1 MDGLVHWQAEKE
13 PDASSQ
19 PHEPNEIT
27 LTPDIDTLLT
37 NIHSDELLPPNI
49 DFNDIDLEAIANF
62 NEQPS
67 QDSSSC
73 TDGSYPGLPS
83 FLADPTFSQ
92 AAVVPPGPPSLLPP
106 SIQATTNQDTEPSQH
121 YDDVGLL
128 STILSQTTQKQPI
141 PSSMPIT
148 EPDSQSGTLPAK
160 IGNRFSKDA
169 LQILKRWLALHSRYP
184 YPTDQEKEILQRQT
198 GLTKTQISNWFTNTR
213 RKRKSQP
220 QRNPFSHT
228 DTTQTGPIDI
238 NRRPGTPAVDSN
250 TNPLQRWVDSPP
262 ESEPASVTAIARAVA
277 SSWESP
283 PRRNSHYRSALT
295 DEESDRSFGNGASA
309 SSAGT
314 SSGSSFAS
322 AHTHRSGDSF
332 GSVGNINKLR
342 NHRRRRRRVIPERKG
357 RTSLINPQKP
367 YQCTFCAEA
376 FRTKHDWQ
384 RHEKSLHLSLER
396 WVCTPK
402 GPRAVNPRT
411 DEISCVF
418 CGMTEPDDAH
428 LETHNHT
435 ACKVRPVEDKSF
447 YRKDHINQH
456 LKLVHDAQFV
466 DWSMKSWKIVTSE
479 IRSRC
484 GFCGLSMNTWP
495 ARVEH
500 LAEHFKHGSTM
511 ADWKGDWGFDAH
523 VLDMLES
530 SIPPYLIEMERTSP
544 FPFTANS
551 APADSPTS
559 AYELI
564 TLELAYFI
572 ANYKDETGSLPTD
585 EELQL
590 EACRV
595 IFASEASSRRGISAE
610 SSWLRDL
617 LMGDEEITR
626 QAQFAP
632 LRHGAENRL
641 CVLKINGKDN
651 LFEQCP
657 LEGQLRE
664 FAQAK
669 AILDIRITDSELQE
683 ECCYII
689 GNIRG
694 LPIPHYDSIADWL
707 IRLVMSSAVWL
718 VDFRQRAHLPRTE
731 NLDGSLSRQLELEG
745 THIHAEGCHTADDSI
760 WPSVSRPSHSRSPG
774 TTPRVT
780 STHRTRAT
788 VLGTQS
794 QESGGLDSR
803 VRSRRSPGAFEDM
816 MKKTFFMNDSN
827 CYRRLAQELTRFVM
841 ATMSPNNPNQHVPSD
856 AEIQYQARW
865 ILFES
870 DDAWNQT
877 AADNDEWLQRFKR
890 DVGILPGLGI
900 DRDQGAQ

>member
-1 MDGLVHWQAEKE
+1 MDELIHWQAEKE
-13 PDASSQ
+13 PEASSQ
-19 PHEPNEIT
+19 PHESNEIT
-27 LTPDIDTLLT
+27 ITPDINTLLA
-37 NIHSDELLPPNI
+37 NIHSDELLHPNVDLNGI
-49 DFNDIDLEAIANF
+49 SLEALANF
-62 NEQPS
+62 NEEPC

-73 TDGSYPGLPS
+73 TDGSYSELPT
-83 FLADPTFSQ
+83 FFNDPTFSQ
-92 AAVVPPGPPSLLPP
+92 AATVPPGPPSLLPL
-106 SIQATTNQDTEPSQH
+106 SIPDTTNQDSGSSQH
-121 YDDVGLL
+121 HDDVGLL
-128 STILSQTTQKQPI
+128 STILSQTAQRRPI
-141 PSSMPIT
+141 PGSTAIT
-148 EPDSQSGTLPAK
+148 EPNSQSGALPAK

-184 YPTDQEKEILQRQT
+184 YPTEQEKEILQRQT

-228 DTTQTGPIDI
+228 NSAQTGPIDI

-262 ESEPASVTAIARAVA
+262 ESEPASVTAISRAVA

-295 DEESDRSFGNGASA
+295 DEDSDRSLGNGASA

-322 AHTHRSGDSF
+322 AHTQRSGGSF

-342 NHRRRRRRVIPERKG
+342 NY
-357 RTSLINPQKP
+357 L
-367 YQCTFCAEA
+367 
-376 FRTKHDWQ
+376 
-384 RHEKSLHLSLER
+384 
-396 WVCTPK
+396 
-402 GPRAVNPRT
+402 
-411 DEISCVF
+411 
-418 CGMTEPDDAH
+418 
-428 LETHNHT
+428 
-435 ACKVRPVEDKSF
+435 EDKSF

-456 LKLVHDAQFV
+456 LKLVHDAQFL

-484 GFCGLSMNTWP
+484 GFCGLTMNTWS

-500 LAEHFKHGSTM
+500 LGEHFKHGSTM
-511 ADWKGDWGFDAH
+511 ADWKGDWGFDAP

-544 FPFTANS
+544 FPFTAKS
-551 APADSPTS
+551 TPADSPTS

-572 ANYKDETGSLPTD
+572 VNYKEETGNLPTD

-595 IFASEASSRRGISAE
+595 VFASEASSRRGISAE

-617 LMGDEEITR
+617 LMGDGEITR

-651 LFEQCP
+651 LFEQCA
-657 LEGQLRE
+657 LEGRLRE
-664 FAQAK
+664 FARAK
-669 AILDIRITDSELQE
+669 AILNIRITDSELQE
-683 ECCYII
+683 ECCYIV

-707 IRLVMSSAVWL
+707 IRLVMSSTVWL
-718 VDFRQRAHLPRTE
+718 AHFRQRAHLLRCE
-731 NLDGSLSRQLELEG
+731 NFDDPLSRQFEPEG
-745 THIHAEGCHTADDSI
+745 THIHAEGSCAAEDPIRSA
-760 WPSVSRPSHSRSPG
+760 VVRPSHSRSLR
-774 TTPRVT
+774 TTPGVT
-780 STHRTRAT
+780 STHRARAT
-788 VLGTQS
+788 VPGTRPQPS
-794 QESGGLDSR
+794 EGLDSR

-856 AEIQYQARW
+856 AEIQHQARW

-890 DVGILPGLGI
+890 DVGILPGLDR